1 MFVRV
6 SEMSY
11 FYDLEKPGTFVVA
24 NRFFSPPG
32 TGTDLCKTRKIGTPP
47 GRLERTGSLSLFLP
61 NRRSFTLF
69 SGLNTSKL
77 FSTCVQVNYGPGELE
92 RVYR

>member
-24 NRFFSPPG
+24 NRFFFPPRVRG
-32 TGTDLCKTRKIGTPP
+32 QTSVKPVK
-47 GRLERTGSLSLFLP
+47 
-61 NRRSFTLF
+61 
-69 SGLNTSKL
+69 SGLLREDWN
-77 FSTCVQVNYGPGELE
+77 ELDP
-92 RVYR
+92 